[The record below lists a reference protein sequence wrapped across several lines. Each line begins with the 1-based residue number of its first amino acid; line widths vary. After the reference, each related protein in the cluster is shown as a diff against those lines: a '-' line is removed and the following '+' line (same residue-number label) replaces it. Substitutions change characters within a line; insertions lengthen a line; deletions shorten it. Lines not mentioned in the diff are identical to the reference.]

1 MTPRTYQR
9 KANNTD
15 TLVYLSVFTALVI
28 VLQCLASFVFPK
40 IGVSLN
46 LSLIPIVIGS
56 ALCNKWAGAWLGFVS
71 SFIILFDPT
80 TVGFMTFNTPA
91 TIFLVLFKGTMAGL
105 VAGLIYSILEKKNK
119 YVAVTVAAALAPIVN
134 TGIFFGG
141 CFLFFA
147 PYIQEVQAALVSAGN
162 DVPSNIVLFVIIV
175 FIGINFLIEFG
186 VNLLFV
192 PIISRL
198 INIKAR

>member
-1 MTPRTYQR
+1 MTSKSNQR
-9 KANNTD
+9 KVYNTD
-15 TLVYLSVFTALVI
+15 KLVYLAVFTALVI

-40 IGVSLN
+40 LGISLN

-56 ALCNKWAGAWLGFVS
+56 ALCNRWTGAWLGFVS

-80 TVGFMTFNTPA
+80 TVGFMTFNAPA

-105 VAGLIYSILEKKNK
+105 AAGLVYSLLENKNR
-119 YVAVTVAAALAPIVN
+119 YVAITVAAALAPVVN

-162 DVPSNIVLFVIIV
+162 DVPSNIVAFVIIV

-186 VNLLFV
+186 VNLLFI

-198 INIKAR
+198 IKIKAR